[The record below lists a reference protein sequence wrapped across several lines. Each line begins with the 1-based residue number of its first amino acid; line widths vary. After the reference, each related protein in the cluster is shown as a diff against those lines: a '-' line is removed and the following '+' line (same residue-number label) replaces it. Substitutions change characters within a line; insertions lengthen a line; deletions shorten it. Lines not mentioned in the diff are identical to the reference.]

1 MATILSLKR
10 RIKAASNVSK
20 TTRAMQMIAASKM
33 KKAQNSALSVKPY
46 AEKIGLLSTK
56 VREKI
61 EKEALHPYMEER
73 NESGKTL
80 FLVFSPDKGLCGG
93 LITNLLSE
101 VIKNIK
107 EDDLVIT
114 VGKKIENYIV
124 RLNKTLIASYPFGNT
139 LPIYETVYSI
149 AKMVDDNY
157 LNKKVD
163 NVKIIY
169 TNFAS
174 IFSQKPIV
182 LNLLPIAINVNEN
195 EQNESDKKNPFQLF
209 EPSIEELLPTL
220 IKKYFEITV
229 YQKLLESYLSE
240 QASRMVAMQNAT
252 TNARDIILDLTL
264 EYNKTRQAKIT
275 SEILDITS
283 AGFNT
288 AYE

>member
-1 MATILSLKR
+1 MATILNLKR
-10 RIKAASNVSK
+10 RIRAASNVSK

-33 KKAQNSALSVKPY
+33 RKAQDNALLLRPY
-46 AEKIGLLSTK
+46 ANKISFLSSSI
-56 VREKI
+56 RGKI
-61 EKEALHPYMEER
+61 DKEALHPYMQEHK
-73 NESGKTL
+73 ESGKTL

-101 VIKNIK
+101 VMKNIQEK
-107 EDDLVIT
+107 DLVMA

-124 RLNKTLIASYPFGNT
+124 RLNRTLIASYPFGNT
-139 LPIYETVYSI
+139 LPAYENVYSI
-149 AKMVDDNY
+149 AKLVDDSY

-169 TNFAS
+169 TNFSS
-174 IFSQKPIV
+174 IFSQQPVV
-182 LNLLPIAINVNEN
+182 LELLPISINIDEN
-195 EQNESDKKNPFQLF
+195 EQVEKKNLFQLF
-209 EPSIEELLPTL
+209 EPNIEELLPSL

-240 QASRMVAMQNAT
+240 QASRMIAMQNAT
-252 TNARDIILDLTL
+252 SNAKDIIWDLTL

-283 AGFNT
+283 SAGNLM
-288 AYE
+288 YE